1 MDLFVNGSDSM
12 RKAGDNPELTL
23 SYLCD
28 KDKGKDPIGR
38 DHDPD
43 PVDAGDGSGSGG
55 GCGAG
60 EGAGAGAG
68 DIVVDDC
75 VNREMHFLNLSDGCN
90 VRVRGCSS
98 KREGHDDD
106 LEGGGREKMS
116 NLGGTLNLSLALPD
130 SSSMLPRR
138 DSDCDAEG
146 RLRSAAPS
154 SNTLMTC
161 STDFTAPSMSCSYSH
176 SNLFSHNPSCSLTRN
191 STGNYEHSVRGDRD
205 NQIWH
210 AGEGTNGSVHS
221 RFKPLGDGGGVAFA
235 DGGGSNGNGNETDIS
250 MNLVTHGSYQ
260 ISRECSSGFYPKS
273 NSERYSYL
281 PSELPAQHARDVISW
296 DSRGKN
302 LEDSN
307 HLAVGR
313 ARKLSRPERLVRE
326 IVLQSVPVM
335 SQIVQEL
342 SEEVMESTKS
352 YLRSILDVP
361 ERSEELAGLQ
371 RKLDKRSDLT
381 KETLTKCN
389 KDQLLILVAVRTGL
403 GSFLSGKN
411 KIPNAELVEI
421 FLFLRC
427 RNVNCKMLLPV
438 DDCECKVCSAN
449 SGFCSSCMC
458 PVCLKFDCASNTCSW
473 VGCDMCSHWCHA
485 SCGIQKNLIR
495 PAQNAKSGAAE
506 MHYFCMGCDHASEMY
521 GFIKDVFSSCAKDWG
536 FESLIKELDCVKK
549 MFRRSEDFKGIEL
562 HRMAEEL
569 LSRLETRIISPSEA
583 CSVIMKF
590 FAGVDS
596 KLAFYDHRVSLDL
609 RIPPTRQSLSKDS
622 TIPLHSSYTRPPIL
636 HREMPENF
644 RKEGMKSSLSKE
656 RDLEDDFMTM
666 MRKNGFNSLESMIKI
681 KEAEARMFQS
691 RADDARREAEGYKQM
706 IQAKFTKLDE
716 EYARKMS
723 DLCVHEV
730 EERRRKKLD
739 ELQLLENSHCDYQK
753 MKMRMQSE
761 ITGLIERMEATR
773 KQWG

>member
-12 RKAGDNPELTL
+12 RKPGSSPELTL

-28 KDKGKDPIGR
+28 KDKGKDPVGR

-43 PVDAGDGSGSGG
+43 PVDAGDGSGSGSG
-55 GCGAG
+55 VG
-60 EGAGAGAG
+60 EGAGAD
-68 DIVVDDC
+68 DIAVDDC
-75 VNREMHFLNLSDGCN
+75 ADRERDFWNLSEGSN
-90 VRVRGCSS
+90 ARVRGCSS

-106 LEGGGREKMS
+106 LEGGGGREKRS
-116 NLGGTLNLSLALPD
+116 KLGGTLNLSLALPD
-130 SSSMLPRR
+130 SSSMLPQRN
-138 DSDCDAEG
+138 SDCDVEG
-146 RLRSAAPS
+146 GQRSGAPS
-154 SNTLMTC
+154 GNTLMTC
-161 STDFTAPSMSCSYSH
+161 SSDFTTPSMSCSYSH
-176 SNLFSHNPSCSLTRN
+176 SHLFSHNPSCSLTRN
-191 STGNYEHSVRGDRD
+191 STGNYEHSVGNRGDRD

-235 DGGGSNGNGNETDIS
+235 DGGGGNGNGIS
-250 MNLVTHGSYQ
+250 ANLVMQGSYQ
-260 ISRECSSGFYPKS
+260 ISRDCSSSFYPNS

-281 PSELPAQHARDVISW
+281 PSELPARHARDVISW

-302 LEDSN
+302 LENSN
-307 HLAVGR
+307 HLDVGR

-326 IVLQSVPVM
+326 IVLESLPVM
-335 SQIVQEL
+335 SQIIQEL
-342 SEEVMESTKS
+342 SEEVMESSKS

-361 ERSEELAGLQ
+361 ERSEELASLQ

-381 KETLTKCN
+381 KETLTKCTR
-389 KDQLLILVAVRTGL
+389 DQLLILVAVRTGL
-403 GSFLSGKN
+403 RSFLSGKN

-427 RNVNCKMLLPV
+427 RNVDCKMLLPV

-449 SGFCSSCMC
+449 RGFCSSCMC

-473 VGCDMCSHWCHA
+473 VGCDTCSHWCHA

-495 PAQNAKSGAAE
+495 PARNAKSGAAE
-506 MHYFCMGCDHASEMY
+506 MHFFCMGCDHASEMY
-521 GFIKDVFSSCAKDWG
+521 GFIKDVFSCCAKDWG
-536 FESLIKELDCVKK
+536 AESLIKELDCVKK
-549 MFRRSEDFKGIEL
+549 IFRRSEDFKGIEL

-569 LSRLETRIISPSEA
+569 LSRLKTRIISPSEA
-583 CSVIMKF
+583 CSVITKF

-596 KLAFYDHRVSLDL
+596 KPAFYDHHVSPDL
-609 RIPPTRQSLSKDS
+609 RIPPMRQSTPKDS
-622 TIPLHSSYTRPPIL
+622 AIHLHSPYTRPPIL
-636 HREMPENF
+636 HREMSDNF

-656 RDLEDDFMTM
+656 RNLEDEFMTM
-666 MRKNGFNSLESMIKI
+666 MRKNGFDSLESMIKI
-681 KEAEARMFQS
+681 KEVEARMFQS
-691 RADDARREAEGYKQM
+691 KADEARREAEGYKQM
-706 IQAKFTKLDE
+706 IQEKITKLDE
-716 EYARKMS
+716 EYGQKVS
-723 DLCVHEV
+723 DLRLHEV
-730 EERRRKKLD
+730 EERRRKMLD

-761 ITGLIERMEATR
+761 IGGLIERMEATR